1 MGVMEIEYFVFE
13 DMMNEILSDAISL
26 SLFLLSLSLAIGTH
40 KYRQHL

>member
-1 MGVMEIEYFVFE
+1 MGDMEIEYFVFQ
-13 DMMNEILSDAISL
+13 DIMNEMLSDAIPL